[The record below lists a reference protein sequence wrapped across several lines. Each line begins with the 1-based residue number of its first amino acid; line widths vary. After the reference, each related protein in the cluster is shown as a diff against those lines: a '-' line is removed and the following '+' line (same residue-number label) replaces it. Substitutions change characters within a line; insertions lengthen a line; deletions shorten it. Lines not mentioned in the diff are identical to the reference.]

1 MHSFAALLQH
11 QLLWV
16 TSFLIR
22 AAAVFAALYPLMTNM
37 LH

>member
-22 AAAVFAALYPLMTNM
+22 AAAVLAALIHPNHLPL
-37 LH
+37 